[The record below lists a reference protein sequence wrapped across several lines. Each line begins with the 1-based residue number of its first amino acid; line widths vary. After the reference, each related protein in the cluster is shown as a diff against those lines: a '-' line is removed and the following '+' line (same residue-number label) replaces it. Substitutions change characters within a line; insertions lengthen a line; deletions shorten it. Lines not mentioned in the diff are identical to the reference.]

1 VAGKELRLVEPSKD
15 NLDQYGDPPKSP
27 LNPWVMLALFGIPI
41 LLFLVIVVPFLMDAY
56 GIHSQRVL
64 NWTVAILVVLWF
76 VVVTVAISRSKYR
89 REKKL
94 AKKMEASAT
103 SGQRSPTGG
112 SNKE

>member
-1 VAGKELRLVEPSKD
+1 VEPSKN

-27 LNPWVMLALFGIPI
+27 LNPWIMLALFGIPI

-56 GIHSQRVL
+56 GIHSQVVL

-76 VVVTVAISRSKYR
+76 VVVTIAISRSKYR

-94 AKKMEASAT
+94 AKKLGSPSAS
-103 SGQRSPTGG
+103 GPRSPTDG
-112 SNKE
+112 SNQE